1 MAYRKRLGLLL
12 VSHFRCDV
20 ITLYMFLLA
29 WPIYLTVIF
38 LIVFKALRLTVFGAC
53 DTPPRGEWLRT
64 GFVFRDPEKELS
76 YGLRARRNGTRGMLS
91 ALQGYIL
98 KHLLFTSVNNL

>member
-1 MAYRKRLGLLL
+1 MKRCHIMVY
-12 VSHFRCDV
+12 VS
-20 ITLYMFLLA
+20 IELS
-29 WPIYLTVIF
+29 IYLYYVAYVHVRNTNF
-38 LIVFKALRLTVFGAC
+38 SIVFKALRLTVFGAC

-98 KHLLFTSVNNL
+98 KHLLFTSVNNS